1 MPRHSIKTVSEF
13 YEDWSHA
20 DIARECLLLFAQRR
34 RQSRSISV
42 AEISNELSQNSAV
55 VDMTPSF
62 VSALKTYIV
71 LPSSACEAERSF
83 STLRRL
89 KTYLQSM
96 QTQQRLNNLA
106 ILNTHHEHA
115 EALDLAEAVNEFV
128 SRSKTR
134 RNKFGLSS

>member
-1 MPRHSIKTVSEF
+1 M
-13 YEDWSHA
+13 
-20 DIARECLLLFAQRR
+20 
-34 RQSRSISV
+34 
-42 AEISNELSQNSAV
+42 SQNSAL
-55 VDMTPSF
+55 VDMAPSF

-89 KTYLQSM
+89 KTYLRSK
-96 QTQQRLNNLA
+96 QTQQCFNNLA

-128 SRSKTR
+128 SRSQTH
-134 RNKFGLSS
+134 RNIFGLRS